1 MSPHCSHGVS
11 ALSLWEKGVCGGKCG
26 TEYMFVLTW
35 DGLNVEEVMADPKY
49 KGQQRQKRSK
59 TKKHE

>member
-1 MSPHCSHGVS
+1 M
-11 ALSLWEKGVCGGKCG
+11 CGGKCG
-26 TEYMFVLTW
+26 TEYMFVFTW